1 MLHFVLTCSQLQHV
15 RRELVLG
22 RGNGSQIY
30 FLVFI
35 KDGYVCHLHRTEHQ
49 FCHLNLD
56 GAQASGEVMQPGRL
70 A

>member
-1 MLHFVLTCSQLQHV
+1 MLHFVSTCSQPQHA
-15 RRELVLG
+15 RREPVLG

-35 KDGYVCHLHRTEHQ
+35 KDGCVCHLHRIEHQ

-56 GAQASGEVMQPGRL
+56 GAQASAKVMQPGRL